1 MNQRRSMRKRSWDK
15 SKKRDELQNLIQ
27 ENEELRCREATSQK
41 KVDELSKL
49 LEEAISK
56 KQTEENGE
64 LTDSENYV
72 NKKVLVVA
80 EQAVVEEEEQKHK
93 NNNGFFF
100 SACYVDRSK
109 RMVFWSFHIYLT
121 AI

>member
-1 MNQRRSMRKRSWDK
+1 MSKQSWDK

-49 LEEAISK
+49 LEQAMTK

-64 LTDSENYV
+64 LTNCENYV
-72 NKKVLVVA
+72 NKKV
-80 EQAVVEEEEQKHK
+80 VVE
-93 NNNGFFF
+93 
-100 SACYVDRSK
+100 
-109 RMVFWSFHIYLT
+109 
-121 AI
+121 